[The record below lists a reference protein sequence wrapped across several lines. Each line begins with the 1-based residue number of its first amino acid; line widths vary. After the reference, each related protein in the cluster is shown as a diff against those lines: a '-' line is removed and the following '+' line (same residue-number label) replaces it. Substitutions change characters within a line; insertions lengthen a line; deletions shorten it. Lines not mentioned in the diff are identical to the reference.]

1 MKTLVLSAF
10 LTSVALTAQDLSEL
24 ERDAKAL
31 EIYLQDKKDHEEH
44 CPALKWEQPSLDIY
58 KKELTSQLPDGCK

>member
-24 ERDAKAL
+24 ERDARAL
-31 EIYLQDKKDHEEH
+31 EIYLQDKKDHEKH
-44 CPALKWEQPSLDIY
+44 CPTLRWDQPPLDTY
-58 KKELTSQLPDGCK
+58 KKELTSQLPEGCK

>member
-1 MKTLVLSAF
+1 VRALVLSAF

-58 KKELTSQLPDGCK
+58 KKELASQLPDGCK